1 MNALLALIQ
10 WLSPAFP
17 IGAFAH
23 SQGLE
28 AAISGGQVSDAATL
42 QDWIEGVLL
51 FGSGRNDAI
60 FIMAA
65 RKGDDLAELAD
76 LAAAYMPSAGRAL
89 EATELGRAFAGQVSA
104 ITGHDLPAMPY
115 PVAVGAATRGLAVAD
130 AQVLALWLQGLAS
143 QLVSV
148 AVRFMPLGQSAGQ
161 QVIHSLAPLIS
172 DAAQDYATLTLD
184 DLGSCTWGTDVA
196 GMRQE
201 TMDVRIFRS

>member
-1 MNALLALIQ
+1 MNALLTLTQ

-28 AAISGGQVSDAATL
+28 AAISGGQVTDTASL

-65 RKGDDLAELAD
+65 RNGDDLTELSD
-76 LAAAYMPSAGRAL
+76 LARAYMPSAGRAL
-89 EATELGRAFAGQVSA
+89 EATELGRAFAAQVSA
-104 ITGHDLPAMPY
+104 ITGQDLPVMPY
-115 PVAVGAATRGLAVAD
+115 PVAVGAATRGLSIINQ
-130 AQVLALWLQGLAS
+130 QVLALWLQGLVS

-161 QVIHSLAPLIS
+161 KIIHQLAPLMS
-172 DAAQDYATLTLD
+172 KLSQDYCTLTLD
-184 DLGSCTWGTDVA
+184 DLGSCAWGADIA
-196 GMRQE
+196 GMVQE
-201 TMDVRIFRS
+201 TMHIRIFRS

>member
-1 MNALLALIQ
+1 MNALLTLAQ

-28 AAISGGQVSDAATL
+28 AAIADGRVADVAAL
-42 QDWIEGVLL
+42 RDWIEGILL

-60 FIMAA
+60 FITAA
-65 RKGDDLAELAD
+65 RNGGDLAKLSSLAG
-76 LAAAYMPSAGRAL
+76 AYMPSSGRAL
-89 EATELGRAFAGQVSA
+89 EAAELGRSFATQISA
-104 ITGHDLPAMPY
+104 ITGQDHPAMPY
-115 PVAVGAATRGLAVAD
+115 PVAVGVATRGLEVTD
-130 AQVLALWLQGLAS
+130 QQVLAFWLQGLAS

-161 QVIHSLAPLIS
+161 KLIHGLGPLVSGIS
-172 DAAQDYATLTLD
+172 QEYCSLTLD
-184 DLGSCTWGTDVA
+184 DLGSCAWGADMA
-196 GMRQE
+196 GMVQE